1 MRVDRIGLRTWLLA
15 VLAGWALLVWLLALA
30 GMGGRIAP
38 VAPDPARMQRL
49 PALPPPP
56 PERIG
61 PLGQYA
67 EIGARPLFSENRRPQ
82 PFVIAGAGEG
92 EAGGASFDFVL
103 SSVLLTPSVRLAI
116 LQPSAGGEPV
126 RVREGEAPK
135 GAESWR
141 LVSLEPRAAVFV
153 GPEGERRL
161 ELRLFDGRGGQAPA
175 PQPPVV
181 TETVERPGPQGPA
194 EVDPGTGGAAKPE
207 PAPTPAPATAAAPT
221 ITPEQQMEAIRRR
234 IEARRAQ
241 LRAEALRQQQ
251 QTPPPVPAPKP
262 DAQNR

>member
-38 VAPDPARMQRL
+38 VVPDPARMQRL
-49 PALPPPP
+49 PALPPPM

-82 PFVIAGAGEG
+82 PFVLAGAGEG
-92 EAGGASFDFVL
+92 EASGASFDFVL
-103 SSVLLTPSVRLAI
+103 TSVLLSPGLRMAI
-116 LQPSAGGEPV
+116 LQPSAGGEPT
-126 RVREGEAPK
+126 RVREGEAPR

-161 ELRLFDGRGGQAPA
+161 VLRVFDGRGGQVPA
-175 PQPPVV
+175 PTPQPAMV
-181 TETVERPGPQGPA
+181 TEPVERPGPQGPA
-194 EVDPGTGGAAKPE
+194 EVEPSTGGAAKPE
-207 PAPTPAPATAAAPT
+207 SAPATAAAPT
-221 ITPEQQMEAIRRR
+221 MTPEQQMEAIRRR

-241 LRAEALRQQQ
+241 LRAEAQRQQSSQ
-251 QTPPPVPAPKP
+251 PPSPVPAPKP